1 MALHP
6 PLGYAYNSVRA
17 PGGWEIDF
25 LLEWQGRLLPVK
37 VKAQEEVDYRRLR
50 GLRAFL
56 DEHRD
61 QAPLAWVIYLGRE
74 WRTFGPDIA
83 LVPWW
88 WL

>member
-17 PGGWEIDF
+17 PCGQEID
-25 LLEWQGRLLPVK
+25 
-37 VKAQEEVDYRRLR
+37 RLR

-74 WRTFGPDIA
+74 WRTVGPNIA

>member
-17 PGGWEIDF
+17 PGGREIDF